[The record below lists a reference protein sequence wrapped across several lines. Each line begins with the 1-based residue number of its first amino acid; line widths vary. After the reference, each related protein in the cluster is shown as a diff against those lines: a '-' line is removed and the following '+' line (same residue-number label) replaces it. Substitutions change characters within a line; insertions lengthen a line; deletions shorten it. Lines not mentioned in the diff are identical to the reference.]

1 MIKDF
6 NVFRDFSAE
15 KANIAW
21 PMVKPA
27 PFGLPF
33 SFADIRSSHL
43 DEGISVMMHTVS
55 MRDPDQSWPVYLAN
69 RYYYP
74 LAREPLGVRNNFLNI

>member
-1 MIKDF
+1 
-6 NVFRDFSAE
+6 
-15 KANIAW
+15 
-21 PMVKPA
+21 MVKPA

-55 MRDPDQSWPVYLAN
+55 MCDSDQSWPVYLAN
-69 RYYYP
+69 RYYYQLGP
-74 LAREPLGVRNNFLNI
+74 LAREPLGVRFQHLISHF